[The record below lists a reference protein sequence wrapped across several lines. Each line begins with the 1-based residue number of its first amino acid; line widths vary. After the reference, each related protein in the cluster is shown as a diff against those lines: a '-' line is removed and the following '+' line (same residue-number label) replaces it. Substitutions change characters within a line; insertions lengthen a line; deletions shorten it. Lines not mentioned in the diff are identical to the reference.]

1 MGWQREFG
9 AVKKGKAAPT
19 FQFIFK
25 MRLFF
30 DIPDSDESAVNLAFI
45 QAVHDVTD
53 SRYPCNQEDCLTLAA
68 LQAQEKFGDHTG
80 DSPFTDNELANYLPV
95 KYLKN
100 DRGAELEDAIVKIYG
115 SAYYFVEPQ
124 NSRDFPSDVVLA
136 INSKGILVVD
146 PETKDFL
153 SEYPYSEV
161 VTWGHSSQTFVLV
174 VGNLIRQTKI
184 YFKSDQGAE
193 INSLVHSYVNKL
205 LEREEGS

>member
-100 DRGAELEDAIVKIYG
+100 DRGAELEDAIVKIYAKLQG
-115 SAYYFVEPQ
+115 YSSMEAKLNYLDYVKSWKIYGCAYYFVEPQ

-184 YFKSDQGAE
+184 YF
-193 INSLVHSYVNKL
+193 
-205 LEREEGS
+205 